1 MHDRLSRWTPLIF
14 AVALANL
21 LIAELLFLSGVAWP
35 TASLFAGPSLVM
47 VHLTTIGWLTL
58 LMFGALFQFVPVITQ
73 QHLLHQDLSLA
84 ALVLIE
90 LGLLAMIAGFLLLGS
105 GSAAA
110 AVLPVGGAVVLS
122 GAITGVINLV
132 VPITRKHPLPISGWF
147 IVAGFCFL
155 GVTVLLGISY
165 GIALSVPAFAPFA
178 AKFLGAGIEYHLF
191 AGLGGWFTLTAIG
204 VSYELLPM
212 FMLAP
217 HKRGAL
223 GTAVLAVV
231 LAGFVTA
238 IGAGT
243 AQGFAGPDTRP
254 ALAFAEWAGRALVA
268 AGVVLY
274 LIDVVRLYRSRKRA
288 HIELHNQV
296 AIGAFASLGLAL
308 LLGIIVT
315 VSGAPRAGVPAFALF
330 VMLGWLSGLAVTQLY
345 KIIPFLAWLNRYGD
359 MMGKGRVPRVQD
371 LVNEK
376 KALPIFIAW
385 FAAVL
390 VTVAGVLAEQVLV
403 ARLADAAL
411 FVATLLLVRE
421 YWRAWRCSY
430 AASAESAPPKFPF
443 MTKEIAHEHD
453 RAARA

>member
-21 LIAELLFLSGVAWP
+21 LVAEVLFLSGVAWP

-73 QHLLHQDLSLA
+73 QHLLRQDLSLA

-105 GSAAA
+105 GAAA
-110 AVLPVGGAVVLS
+110 AVLPVGGAVVLA
-122 GAITGVINLV
+122 GAVVGVVNLA
-132 VPITRKHPLPISGWF
+132 VPLARKHPLPISGWF
-147 IVAGFCFL
+147 IIAGFCFL

-165 GIALSVPAFAPFA
+165 GIALSVPAFAPFT
-178 AKFLGAGIEYHLF
+178 AKFFGAGIEYHLF

-231 LAGFVTA
+231 LAGFVVT

-243 AQGFAGPDTRP
+243 AQGFAAPGGRVVLV
-254 ALAFAEWAGRALVA
+254 ALEWAGRALVA

-296 AIGAFASLGLAL
+296 AIGAFVALGLAL
-308 LLGIIVT
+308 LLGIAVT
-315 VSGAPRAGVPAFALF
+315 VGGAPRGVPAFVLF
-330 VMLGWLSGLAVTQLY
+330 VMLGWLSGLAMTQLY
-345 KIIPFLAWLNRYGD
+345 KIIPFLAWLNRYGN

-390 VTVAGVLAEQVLV
+390 VTVAGVLAERVLV

-411 FVATLLLVRE
+411 FIATLLLVRE

-430 AASAESAPPKFPF
+430 AASAESTPPKFPF
-443 MTKEIAHEHD
+443 MTKEMAHEHD

>member
-105 GSAAA
+105 GSVAA

-122 GAITGVINLV
+122 GALVGVVNLV

-155 GVTVLLGISY
+155 ALTVLLGISY
-165 GIALSVPAFAPFA
+165 GIALSVPAFAPFTA
-178 AKFLGAGIEYHLF
+178 RVFGSGIEYHIT
-191 AGLGGWFTLTAIG
+191 AGLGGWFTLVAIG

-217 HKRGAL
+217 HQRGAL
-223 GTAVLAVV
+223 GTAVLATV
-231 LAGFVTA
+231 LAGFVVT
-238 IGAGT
+238 IGAGL
-243 AQGFAGPDTRP
+243 AQGFAGSGGL
-254 ALAFAEWAGRALVA
+254 LAVLEQVGRALIGA
-268 AGVVLY
+268 AVVLY

-296 AIGAFASLGLAL
+296 AIGAFVALGLAL
-308 LLGIIVT
+308 LLGGVVT
-315 VSGAPRAGVPAFALF
+315 LSGAPPAGVPAFALF

-345 KIIPFLAWLNRYGD
+345 KIIPFLAWLNRYGN

-376 KALPIFIAW
+376 KALPIFVAW

-403 ARLADAAL
+403 ARLADAVL
-411 FVATLLLVRE
+411 FGATLLLVRE

-430 AASAESAPPKFPF
+430 AASAENAPPKFPF